1 MLAHLMTERDV
12 IISLAWIIGV
22 GTTALGVVL
31 WALAQ
36 WVVKH
41 IEGLRGII
49 SIEMRAFDVR
59 LATLETII
67 GVRQGNGEKHRRRT
81 GEHD

>member
-1 MLAHLMTERDV
+1 MTERDV
-12 IISLAWIIGV
+12 IVAFAWIIGI
-22 GTTALGVVL
+22 GISALGMLL

-59 LATLETII
+59 LAKLETLT
-67 GVRQGNGEKHRRRT
+67 GLRRQHDDDTRDRREDRHR
-81 GEHD
+81 GDDD